1 MKLLEAITVTVTT
14 TTTAS
19 TRTGQSLTAAQMMAF
34 LAVAECN
41 NFSQA
46 ADRLGLS
53 QPALSQRIK
62 HMESAFGAELFDR
75 SHRQLALSSQGE
87 ALLPLATRVLRA
99 CQDAQH
105 GMAQFKQASAAP
117 ISVVGSPAVMPL
129 VTCGLLQMLRQEF
142 GSTAMRV
149 SEALSCVIRQQ
160 VIDGQAALGVCADI
174 DMHPQLRYTPVL
186 DVQMGLLVSPS
197 CKLPDPIT
205 SLDQLND
212 IPMIRCSDQAINTR
226 MLRAHCPGFSAY
238 FDAAVAVDDVQ
249 STIELIRGGAMAT
262 VATGI
267 GASHANA
274 NGLMFVPLPG
284 LLPVIHVY
292 IVSRRDA
299 VFDTR
304 QERLRVVLRQSI
316 HDAPWHDSVR
326 RVGYQSATAA
336 AATV

>member
-1 MKLLEAITVTVTT
+1 MQQPNDITDG
-14 TTTAS
+14 
-19 TRTGQSLTAAQMMAF
+19 TRSSQSLTAAQIAAF

-75 SHRQLALSSQGE
+75 RHRQVALSSHGA
-87 ALLPLATRVLRA
+87 ALLPLAAGVLRA

-105 GMAQFKQASAAP
+105 GMAQWKAANAAP
-117 ISVVGSPAVMPL
+117 LSIVGSPAVMPL
-129 VTCGLLQMLRQEF
+129 VACGLLLMLRQEF
-142 GSTAMRV
+142 GNSTLHI

-160 VIDGQAALGVCADI
+160 VLDGEAALGVCADI

-186 DVQMGLLVSPS
+186 DVQMGLLASPS
-197 CKLPDPIT
+197 CKLPETID
-205 SLDQLND
+205 SLDALAGV
-212 IPMIRCSDQAINTR
+212 PMIRCSDQAVNTR
-226 MLRAHCPGFSAY
+226 MLRAHCPGFSTY
-238 FDAAVAVDDVQ
+238 FEAAVAVHDVQ
-249 STIELIRGGAMAT
+249 STIGLVRCGAMVT

-274 NGLMFVPLPG
+274 HGLVFVPLPG

-304 QERLRVVLRQSI
+304 QERLRELLRQSI

-326 RVGYQSATAA
+326 RVGNQSTAAEA
-336 AATV
+336 AATATA